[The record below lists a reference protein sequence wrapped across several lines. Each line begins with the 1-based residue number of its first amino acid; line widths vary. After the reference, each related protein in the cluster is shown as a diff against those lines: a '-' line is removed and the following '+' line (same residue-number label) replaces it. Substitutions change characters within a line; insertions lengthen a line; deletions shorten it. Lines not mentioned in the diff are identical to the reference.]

1 MRDYVVS
8 VMDHPTGPERGAQD
22 QEVVDALARRVL
34 VHRPQMEVRQA
45 YALAYLVFC
54 SHCAQVLAVL
64 MYRMDADEA
73 RAQLGA
79 VITELL
85 QDPRHDGQGPS

>member
-1 MRDYVVS
+1 
-8 VMDHPTGPERGAQD
+8 
-22 QEVVDALARRVL
+22 
-34 VHRPQMEVRQA
+34 MEVRQA

-54 SHCAQVLAVL
+54 SHCAQVLAGL

>member
-1 MRDYVVS
+1 
-8 VMDHPTGPERGAQD
+8 
-22 QEVVDALARRVL
+22 
-34 VHRPQMEVRQA
+34 MEVRQA